1 MKHRLAFAVI
11 ALLYLAFFLPAIGSV
26 YLFDWD
32 EINFAEAAREMVVSG
47 DWLNVTINFEPFWEK
62 PPLFIWLQA
71 ISFSFLGISEF
82 AARLPNVI
90 IGFFTLLVL
99 YRATELRYSGK
110 AALTAVLLY
119 LGSFTSQLY
128 FKTGIIDPLFNLFI
142 FLSILYLVKAIE
154 SRRSNYFFVAG
165 VFIGLAILT
174 KGPVVLLLVG
184 LTGLVYQIVFRNN
197 FYGIKDLGLLLVGIV
212 LLPALYFGVMINQS
226 GWWFLREFIVYQIEL
241 FSEPVA
247 SHGQPFY
254 YHAVVLL
261 LGFFPA
267 LALSY
272 KALYKPIKFSGDR
285 TLFRFAVVL
294 FWVVLVVFSS
304 VTTKIVHY
312 SSLCYLP
319 VALVGGVHLSK
330 KTKGRFLNPLVY
342 AVGVVWMI
350 VFVAFGLLSIE
361 KFQVLEG
368 VQHMVKPDM
377 VTKAQLQTSVKFS
390 PIPFIVVGIGLISA
404 FIIHKQVKN
413 NTLQWSL
420 VFTSLAFHVFLWSV
434 TPPIE
439 NMLQKQWVKH
449 LKTYQGTEM
458 AHFTLGFKSYAT
470 QYYTQQSSFE
480 SLALAKQEILKRMK
494 KNDFYEL
501 SREDKKYFTT
511 FLRDFVVRETNLPV
525 SVSVKLNREGDM
537 QYYPELDKVFEG
549 NGYCVYERK

>member
-26 YLFDWD
+26 HLFDWD

-154 SRRSNYFFVAG
+154 SRHSNYFFVAG

-439 NMLQKQWVKH
+439 NMLQKQWVNH

-470 QYYTQQSSFE
+470 QYYTQQSSYE

>member
-26 YLFDWD
+26 HLFDWD

-99 YRATELRYSGK
+99 YRATELRYSEK

-154 SRRSNYFFVAG
+154 SRHSNYFFVAG

-197 FYGIKDLGLLLVGIV
+197 FYGIKDLGLLVVGIV

-342 AVGVVWMI
+342 AVGVVWII

-439 NMLQKQWVKH
+439 NMLQKQWVNH

-470 QYYTQQSSFE
+470 QYYTQQSSYE